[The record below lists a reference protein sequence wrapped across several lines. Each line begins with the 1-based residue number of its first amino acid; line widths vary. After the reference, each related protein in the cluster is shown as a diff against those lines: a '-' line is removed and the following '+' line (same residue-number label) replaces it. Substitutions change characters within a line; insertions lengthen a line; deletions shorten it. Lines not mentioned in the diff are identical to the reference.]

1 MGKLVLAS
9 ASPRREELLKQL
21 KLKFTIVPSRIDE
34 SQFDNLKPVDM
45 VEKLAFAKAEAVS
58 NLVEDTIIIAAD
70 TVVVY
75 QDKVLNKPKDAEDA
89 KNMLSTLSG
98 KEHQV
103 ITAVALINSE
113 TDEYLV
119 EHNITSVFMEE
130 ISGEEIDK
138 YIETGEPMGKAGAY
152 AIQGFGAL
160 FVREIKGSYYSVVG
174 LPLNQLSK
182 MLKKFDYGIL

>member
-21 KLKFTIVPSRIDE
+21 KLQFTIVPSRIDE
-34 SQFDNLKPVDM
+34 SQFNGLKPVDM
-45 VEKLAFAKAEAVS
+45 VEKLAFAKAESVS
-58 NLVEDTIIIAAD
+58 ELVEEAIIIAAD
-70 TVVVY
+70 TVVVA
-75 QDKVLNKPKDAEDA
+75 QDRVLNKPEDAEDA
-89 KNMLSTLSG
+89 KNMLSALSG

-103 ITAVALINSE
+103 ITGVAVMNSE

-130 ISGEEIDK
+130 ISEEEIDK
-138 YIETGEPMGKAGAY
+138 YLETGEPMDKAGAY
-152 AIQGFGAL
+152 AIQGFGSL

-182 MLKKFDYGIL
+182 MLKKFNYGIL

>member
-21 KLKFTIVPSRIDE
+21 KLQFTIVPSRIDE
-34 SQFDNLKPVDM
+34 SQFNGLKPVDM
-45 VEKLAFAKAEAVS
+45 VEKLAFAKAESVS
-58 NLVEDTIIIAAD
+58 ELVEEAIIIAAD
-70 TVVVY
+70 TVIVA
-75 QDKVLNKPKDAEDA
+75 QDRVLNKPEDAEDA
-89 KNMLSTLSG
+89 KNMLSALSG

-103 ITAVALINSE
+103 ITGVAVMNSE

-130 ISGEEIDK
+130 ISEEEIDK
-138 YIETGEPMGKAGAY
+138 YLETGEPMDKAGAY
-152 AIQGFGAL
+152 AIQGFGSL

-182 MLKKFDYGIL
+182 MLKKFNYGIL